1 MCVRRHEPFI
11 DKWFGKD
18 GERKLAL
25 ADFMAFI
32 VQLHHIFDELE
43 FALLDADGSGSIT
56 GLDLARSL
64 VAPASIQSI
73 DQLLSRVRRPR
84 WIKFRCFGC
93 AAGVPRTHITCSCPS
108 AALLFCCRRY
118 SQRGFCE
125 ADRLRVHMNRQ

>member
-73 DQLLSRVRRPR
+73 DQLLSRVRHPGLR
-84 WIKFRCFGC
+84 FACT
-93 AAGVPRTHITCSCPS
+93 AGVPRTHAT
-108 AALLFCCRRY
+108 
-118 SQRGFCE
+118 
-125 ADRLRVHMNRQ
+125 